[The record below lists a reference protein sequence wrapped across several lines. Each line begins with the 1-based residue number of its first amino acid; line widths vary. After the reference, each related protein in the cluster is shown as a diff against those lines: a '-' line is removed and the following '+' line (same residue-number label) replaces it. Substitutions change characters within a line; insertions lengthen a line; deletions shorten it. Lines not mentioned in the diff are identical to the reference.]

1 MNTDNGDFFS
11 KLISNEL
18 YKGATADEAQQ
29 YLRTLQSTFSNRL
42 GNVDL
47 SDIKISQE
55 GQALVLNVN
64 GQTYNLDTSSQQ
76 SLYQT
81 IMSALRQL
89 GVKQEDTI
97 NYVY

>member
-18 YKGATADEAQQ
+18 SKGATADEAQQ

-89 GVKQEDTI
+89 GVK
-97 NYVY
+97 